1 MTTADPG
8 IEPLAV
14 QATEGLPKD
23 SRKIFSVLLVLAQF
37 FVLFSI
43 LTPVVVALSIKLSI
57 ILPPEQVAGA
67 QGLIGG
73 LTALCSIIA
82 TPIAGNLSDRTRS
95 RLGRRRPWLIG
106 GVVVGTAALFVVAT
120 ANDVPQMLLGS
131 IVAGVGFNATVAAIG
146 GLYADR
152 VPEKWHGRVGAFIG
166 VATNFAAIAGAA
178 IATAL
183 APNIVLIFVVPGVLA
198 IVFVTILALVIRD
211 SKDDVGG
218 ISRFSFGEI
227 FRSFSWPVRE
237 NRDFTINLLSRFLIW
252 MGYTAIIAFQALLF
266 IQHFGIP
273 PQNVAMYLLA
283 ATGLSGIATLIGSV
297 GGGWITDMTDRRRGF
312 VMFSGLLVG
321 AGLIVYAFAPS
332 IDFAIGAGVLIG
344 FGLGIYLA
352 VDLALATRLIPDR
365 RFTGRYMGIVQLAS
379 NLPQSIM
386 PFLAPL
392 LLAIG
397 AAQAG
402 PNFLLLF
409 VVAGVLSI
417 IGALVMLFMRATR

>member
-8 IEPLAV
+8 LEPV
-14 QATEGLPKD
+14 VIQSTEGLPKD
-23 SRKIFSVLLVLAQF
+23 PRKIFSVLLVLAQF

-43 LTPVVVALSIKLSI
+43 LTPVVVALSIKLSM
-57 ILPPEQVAGA
+57 ILPPEQVPGA
-67 QGLIGG
+67 QGLVGG

-82 TPIAGNLSDRTRS
+82 TPIVGNLSDRTRS
-95 RLGRRRPWLIG
+95 RFGRRRPWLIG
-106 GVVVGTAALFVVAT
+106 GVLLGTIALFVVAT
-120 ANDVPQMLLGS
+120 GETVPQILLGS
-131 IVAGVGFNATVAAIG
+131 ILAGVGFNATVAAIG

-178 IATAL
+178 TATAL

-211 SKDDVGG
+211 SKDDVRGVD
-218 ISRFSFGEI
+218 RFSFGQI
-227 FRSFSWPVRE
+227 IKSFSWPVRE
-237 NRDFTINLLSRFLIW
+237 NRDFTVNLISRFLIW

-273 PQNVAMYLLA
+273 PQNVAMFLLA

-297 GGGWITDMTDRRRGF
+297 GGGWITDKTDKRRGF
-312 VMFSGLLVG
+312 VMFSGLLMG
-321 AGLIVYAFAPS
+321 IGLIVYAFAPTVE
-332 IDFAIGAGVLIG
+332 FAIGAGIIIG
-344 FGLGIYLA
+344 LGLGIYLA
-352 VDLALATRLIPDR
+352 VDLALATRLIPDA

-409 VVAGVLSI
+409 VVAGALSI
-417 IGALVMLFMRATR
+417 VGAFVMLFMRTTR

>member
-8 IEPLAV
+8 LEPLAV
-14 QATEGLPKD
+14 QNTEGLPKD
-23 SRKIFSVLLVLAQF
+23 PRKIFSVLLVLSQF

-43 LTPVVVALSIKLSI
+43 LTPVVVALSIKLSM

-67 QGLIGG
+67 QGLVGG

-82 TPIAGNLSDRTRS
+82 TPIVGNLSDRTRS
-95 RLGRRRPWLIG
+95 RFGRRRPWLIG
-106 GVVVGTAALFVVAT
+106 GVLLGTVALFVVAT
-120 ANDVPQMLLGS
+120 GGTVPQILLGS
-131 IVAGVGFNATVAAIG
+131 ILAGVGFNATAAAIG

-198 IVFVTILALVIRD
+198 IVVVTILAFVIRD
-211 SKDDVGG
+211 SKDDVQGVD
-218 ISRFSFGEI
+218 RFSFGQI
-227 FRSFSWPVRE
+227 VKSFSWPVRE
-237 NRDFTINLLSRFLIW
+237 NRDFTVNLISRFLIW

-266 IQHFGIP
+266 IQHYGIP
-273 PQNVAMYLLA
+273 PQGVAGFLLA

-297 GGGWITDMTDRRRGF
+297 GGGWITDKTDKRRGF
-312 VMFSGLLVG
+312 VMFAGLLMGV
-321 AGLIVYAFAPS
+321 GLIVYAFAPTVE
-332 IDFAIGAGVLIG
+332 FAIGAGIIIG
-344 FGLGIYLA
+344 LGLGIYLA
-352 VDLALATRLIPDR
+352 VDLALATRLIPDP

-409 VVAGVLSI
+409 VVAGALSI
-417 IGALVMLFMRATR
+417 VGAFVMLFMRATR